1 MIQPTN
7 PIFLQIKQQFPKSY
21 FELERYLKAAYDDS
35 LAPVSIEFSEEEEV
49 LNIYELLADGTE
61 EKYIFMDRDLYE
73 FFDSYGIK
81 ISIFTINLG
90 EKKGLFTWAIDNFPE
105 ASSISTGFDLR
116 LHAEYYAF
124 LDAAKMLNLLIEN
137 KI

>member
-1 MIQPTN
+1 MTQPIN

-35 LAPVSIEFSEEEEV
+35 LAPVTIEFNNEEEV
-49 LNIYELLADGTE
+49 LNIFELLPDGSE
-61 EKYIFMDRDLYE
+61 EMYTFIDRDLYE

-90 EKKGLFTWAIDNFPE
+90 KKKGLFTWAIDNFQE